1 MSNYRVISTKK
12 LSPSLID
19 EAMKQDIEVAEVEMI
34 TVQPILN
41 QEKWN
46 EIRRWLTANKEYAVF
61 TSQNAVTA
69 LSRYLNEY
77 NSGHICSWKIFSL
90 SGQTKKTLDQSSISG
105 TIIATAE
112 NGTALAEKIIEHQVY
127 EVLFFCGN
135 KRRDELPDLLRSRNI
150 TVHEVTIYET
160 TETPIKINGGING
173 IMFFSPSAVQS
184 FFSINQLQEG
194 TVCFAIGNTTADSI
208 KTFTNQQI
216 IISTSPSQ
224 ESMVEAVIQ
233 YFQNIKRHE

>member
-19 EAMKQDIEVAEVEMI
+19 EAMQQDIEMEEVEMI

-41 QEKWN
+41 QEKRN
-46 EIRRWLTANKEYAVF
+46 EIQHWISINKEYAVF

-69 LSRYLNEY
+69 LNSYLNQY
-77 NSGHICSWKIFSL
+77 NNNHIGNWKIFSL
-90 SGQTKKTLDQSSISG
+90 SGKTRKAIEQSSISG

-112 NGTALAEKIIEHQVY
+112 NGITLAEKIIERQVD

-135 KRRDELPDLLRSRNI
+135 KRRDELPGMLRSRHI
-150 TVHEVTIYET
+150 TVHEVTMYET
-160 TETPIKINGGING
+160 VETPIKINGGING

-208 KTFTNQQI
+208 KTFTDQQI